1 MLDKIKQLF
10 EFSARNGMFL
20 PMAFDGANERPSAT
34 LFFTYFTYLLTVASI
49 IYTFFD
55 NNAFTPVVSSIIL
68 FVICLT
74 IYRIRRLDSVELDLD
89 DRSIKIKGNDA
100 KESETK

>member
-1 MLDKIKQLF
+1 MLDKIKKFFVFASEEGLK
-10 EFSARNGMFL
+10 L
-20 PMAFDGANERPSAT
+20 PMAFDGVNERPSAT

-89 DRSIKIKGNDA
+89 DRSIKIKGNEA
-100 KESETK
+100 KESEKN